1 VAGVF
6 ESPNRPPIPLGVAA
20 VLPVLSFIVGFLRW
34 PAFREMILRANLRL
48 LTLAQ
53 NWRVLAVTF
62 LVLYFQRVLPGVF
75 ALPAGLG
82 DIAIGATAPFVAW
95 AIATKPEF
103 PKRTFI
109 WWNILGLADL
119 VLAVSLGVLSSPSPL
134 GILAG
139 DVTTQAMG
147 RFPLSLIP
155 TFFVP
160 LLAIFHLISLL
171 RISNAQL
178 LGESLAESA
187 TS

>member
-1 VAGVF
+1 
-6 ESPNRPPIPLGVAA
+6 
-20 VLPVLSFIVGFLRW
+20 
-34 PAFREMILRANLRL
+34 
-48 LTLAQ
+48 
-53 NWRVLAVTF
+53 
-62 LVLYFQRVLPGVF
+62 
-75 ALPAGLG
+75 
-82 DIAIGATAPFVAW
+82 
-95 AIATKPEF
+95 
-103 PKRTFI
+103 
-109 WWNILGLADL
+109 
-119 VLAVSLGVLSSPSPL
+119 LAVSLGVLSSPSPL